1 MIKILNSLLNIVI
14 TVINLVIDVFVAIIT
29 IFTSIP
35 EYIDFLSSSVSV
47 LPAFLLPYILFGIF
61 LTVVAMLIRRQVF

>member
-1 MIKILNSLLNIVI
+1 MIKIFNSILSIIVTVVDLLS
-14 TVINLVIDVFVAIIT
+14 DVFKAIIS

-35 EYIDFLSSSVSV
+35 EYIDFITASIGV
-47 LPAFLLPYILFGIF
+47 LPPFLLPYILFGIF